1 MATGFWG
8 TTPEILRPAGALKGA
23 SAAAFLAFSL
33 SAAPVFAGE
42 SGGQPGAFLQY
53 GVGARALAMGGA
65 FYAVADDATAAY
77 WNPAGLAYLQRKEI
91 TTMQAALYEQ
101 TSFNYMGYAHPTTTK
116 GTFALGI
123 TQLTSAG
130 FEKVNA
136 TFDPATGEATNIT
149 KAGTFADQQRA
160 MAFSWGREATES
172 TSFGLSFKQV
182 SRQLDSSS
190 DSHLAMD
197 IAAMRIMGPSYRL
210 ALGVQNV
217 FSKAGGDTSDRLPV
231 ILKVGNS
238 VRAFKERLVLGFDV
252 QKSQISELN
261 WRFGGEYWAAR
272 WFAFRFGIL
281 AAPTIQETDFG
292 FGLRFRRIQL
302 DLAQGIHDLGAS
314 TRMSVTFRFGRSRD
328 DRSEDQIKALIQQGF
343 EAFREGDFQLATLR
357 LNQALDAAPN
367 NAQVK
372 AMLARLQTV
381 VGFVPQAL
389 GGEEF
394 QTYVRKGVITYVDG
408 RDIKSSVN
416 ALRYAYNKN
425 PKDEKLLAL
434 LNLVEREGGVSE
446 LTRRID
452 GPDTFTFVDQKLY
465 DARQAIYDGKYDL
478 AVRRSQDILDL
489 EPANVTALEIMGSAF
504 FLMEEKN
511 KAKAVW
517 KRVLEIDPKNK
528 TVAEFIKQIQ

>member
-1 MATGFWG
+1 MATGHQRIW
-8 TTPEILRPAGALKGA
+8 PAGASKNALAVSLLFAGA
-23 SAAAFLAFSL
+23 L
-33 SAAPVFAGE
+33 STPARAGE

-53 GVGARALAMGGA
+53 GVGARALGMGGA

-91 TTMQAALYEQ
+91 TTMQATLFAQ
-101 TSFNYMGYAHPTTTK
+101 TAFTYMGYANPTTTR

-123 TQLTSAG
+123 TQLTSTG

-136 TFDPATGEATNIT
+136 VFDPATGEPTSIT
-149 KAGTFADQQRA
+149 KAGSFADTQRA
-160 MAFSWGREATES
+160 IALSWGREATE
-172 TSFGLSFKQV
+172 TMAFGLSVKQV

-190 DSHLAMD
+190 DSHLALD
-197 IAAMRIMGPSYRL
+197 IAAMRIMGPNYHM

-217 FSKAGGDTSDRLPV
+217 FNKAGGDTADRLPV
-231 ILKVGNS
+231 ILKIGNS
-238 VRAFKERLVLGFDV
+238 VRAFKERLILGFDI
-252 QKSQISELN
+252 QKSQTADLN

-281 AAPTIQETDFG
+281 AAPQIQETDFG
-292 FGLRFRRIQL
+292 FGLRFRRLQL
-302 DLAQGIHDLGAS
+302 DLAQGIHELGAS

-328 DRSEDQIKALIQQGF
+328 DRSADQIKNLIQQGF
-343 EAFREGDFQLATLR
+343 EAFRDGDFQLATLR

-367 NAQVK
+367 NHQVK

-381 VGFVPQAL
+381 VGFVPQAT

-394 QTYVRKGVITYVDG
+394 QTYVRKGVISYVDG
-408 RDIKSSVN
+408 RDMKGSVN

-425 PKDEKLLAL
+425 PKDDKLLAL
-434 LNLVEREGGVSE
+434 LNLVEKEAGVSE
-446 LTRRID
+446 VTRRID

-504 FLMEEKN
+504 FLMEEKA

-528 TVAEFIKQIQ
+528 VVAEFIKQI